1 MKKLICTLTLTIC
14 LAFVVGCNAGGK
26 ESLASRDVGEGA
38 PFTGTRAD
46 VTGTWWQ
53 MPSTDTPVTD
63 DYVWS
68 RVEQDMR
75 RQYELNVDGTYDD
88 TVYGFKGTWTYSDG
102 KVTTDTGSVSDGVS
116 NGVTIWHV
124 SQDGQSMESLNPFG
138 KVSTRI
144 R

>member
-1 MKKLICTLTLTIC
+1 M
-14 LAFVVGCNAGGK
+14 
-26 ESLASRDVGEGA
+26 ASRAVGEGA
-38 PFTGTRAD
+38 PFTGTEAD
-46 VTGTWWQ
+46 LTGTWWQ

>member
-1 MKKLICTLTLTIC
+1 MKQLISTLTLTIC

-26 ESLASRDVGEGA
+26 ESLASRAVGEGA

-53 MPSTDTPVTD
+53 MPATDAPVAD
-63 DYVWS
+63 DHVWGS
-68 RVEQDMR
+68 IDQQMR
-75 RQYELNVDGTYDD
+75 LQYELNDDGTYDY
-88 TVYGFKGTWTYSDG
+88 VGVPLKGTWTYSDG
-102 KVTTDTGSVSDGVS
+102 KVTTDTGQSDGVID
-116 NGVTIWHV
+116 GVTVWYV
-124 SQDGQSMESLNPFG
+124 SQDGQSMEAIDPWG